1 MNNTDGKGI
10 EAIDW
15 RKYEKYLY
23 PAITRTPVKKY
34 KRKVKK
40 VHVISRIMQHIRLG
54 ESLLLISET
63 AFDAAILSSLNG
75 SFRNR
80 GSKIVATA

>member
-23 PAITRTPVKKY
+23 PAITRTPVKKLQ
-34 KRKVKK
+34 KK
-40 VHVISRIMQHIRLG
+40 
-54 ESLLLISET
+54 SEEG
-63 AFDAAILSSLNG
+63 ARYL
-75 SFRNR
+75 
-80 GSKIVATA
+80 